1 MLRSANDTYS
11 LSNGVK
17 IPGLAFGTINTTKDQ
32 IKAAIEAGYRNI
44 DTAEIYGNEEL
55 VGQAIKEVLAEGKVK
70 REDLFISTKLWF
82 NHRSHDMAIDSLDK
96 SLQRLGLDYVDLYLI
111 HWPANGKWHQDWRE
125 INADTWRGLIDL
137 YKAGKAKSIGVSNYL
152 ANHLA
157 ALKEDTGVMPMVDQ
171 IEYHP
176 GFAQVDAANYAQ
188 QNGTVVEAWSPFG
201 TGEVLNN
208 DTLKSIAS
216 QHQKS
221 TAQVILRWLIQK
233 DILPVAKTSSPQ
245 RMVEN
250 RDIFDF
256 SLTDAEM
263 NQIDSLPFIGGMQF
277 DPDTARS

>member
-1 MLRSANDTYS
+1 MLKNPNDTYF
-11 LSNGVK
+11 LSNGLP

-32 IKAAIEAGYRNI
+32 IKEAIEAGYRNI

-55 VGQAIKEVLAEGKVK
+55 VGQAIKEVLAEGKLK

-82 NHRSHDMAIDSLDK
+82 NHRSHDMAIDSLNK

-111 HWPANGKWHQDWRE
+111 HWPANSKWHQDWRE

-137 YKAGKAKSIGVSNYL
+137 YHDGKAKSIGVSNYL
-152 ANHLA
+152 TNHLK
-157 ALKEDTGVMPMVDQ
+157 ALTEDTGFAPMVDQ

-176 GFAQVDAANYAQ
+176 GFAQVDAAKYAQ
-188 QNGTVVEAWSPFG
+188 QLGTVVEAWSPFG

-208 DTLKSIAS
+208 ATLKAIADK
-216 QHQKS
+216 HQKS
-221 TAQVILRWLIQK
+221 PAQVILRWLIQK
-233 DILPVAKTSSPQ
+233 NILPVAKTSTPQ

-256 SLTDAEM
+256 QLSADEM
-263 NQIDSLPFIGGMQF
+263 KQIDSLPFIGGMQF
-277 DPDTARS
+277 NPDTAKS